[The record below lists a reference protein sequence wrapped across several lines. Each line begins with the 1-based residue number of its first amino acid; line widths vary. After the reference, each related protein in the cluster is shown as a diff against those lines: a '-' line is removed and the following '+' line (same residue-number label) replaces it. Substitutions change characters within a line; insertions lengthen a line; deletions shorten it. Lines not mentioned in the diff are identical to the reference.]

1 MKSGI
6 CVAPPPPQ
14 RYEPYAD
21 FLGELIVAA
30 TDDVM
35 LHVRDPSRSMSLL
48 QLFNLIGVE
57 NVERLCSPS

>member
-30 TDDVM
+30 TDAV
-35 LHVRDPSRSMSLL
+35 LLYVRNPSHLYVLSSAV
-48 QLFNLIGVE
+48 QFDW
-57 NVERLCSPS
+57 S